1 MNYGPLTGKRD
12 REEDEALEQEKK
24 SRVDTV
30 TAISPTCSL
39 SSPLSFPPLSLSA
52 SSPLPPD
59 SVPPNLPSS
68 FLSSFSLSSPPAF
81 TPSANEEEEKQ
92 PALPE
97 TDFASA
103 DLTWLPAKA
112 LKGILNKLRLLN
124 PGALDMDEMR
134 LQLADHLTANS
145 MRSPQHWTITVPACR
160 VRDITMLRQ
169 QSTHAQLLLVY
180 PEYTALC
187 EQLNETGNQA
197 ERTTIEKLRRVVRP
211 RCMAIYSFRWL
222 SSRDHINREND
233 FLVLDSYGIFVLEVK
248 GYRDGCNGATV
259 ANGVE
264 HGRSQGSRAVTEW
277 LREGLWRFIQQDD
290 MRRMWWKGGKGMLNF
305 GTAVLLPDFSRS
317 DDVASR
323 VGSAQD
329 IAWKNECESSE
340 ALAAFLDSFI
350 ARCAKDQ
357 NHPRLTVAQYNVIDD
372 WLSTKMYGNFTYEV
386 IAQSVKQV
394 MEVRWTQGQHLVS
407 TYYHHR
413 FACVQ
418 GFAGTGKTLMAIHRV
433 FRLAEHHSSAIIV
446 IIVRME
452 HLKSFLQTAH
462 PQIETN
468 PNIHVITMNSDSHT
482 KWPETAVDHLIVDEM
497 QRVLQDAAV
506 TQTLLSKIAELRA
519 RDGTSCWL
527 YYDDNQKHPCFVG
540 RTVEGE
546 LKKNNLWEIFFHLYL
561 NEPVRLT
568 ANIFKAARV
577 LYTGEFET
585 ITPTETGR
593 LVDWITLSEG
603 LLITR
608 TTSPKLTPLGKM
620 ALGNHLRACLDTLVD
635 GSTWHGMES
644 RTAIITLDKF
654 IRDEVTQ
661 LLHELR
667 GKNDK
672 FVIAQA
678 NEAWSDCMVVDAV
691 SNFQGIDRE
700 HIIFLT
706 LGFSQ
711 NLLHRCYIAMTRA
724 ISTLMVVGQKDV
736 LKALG
741 MP

>member
-1 MNYGPLTGKRD
+1 M
-12 REEDEALEQEKK
+12 LEQAKK
-24 SRVDTV
+24 RRVDTE
-30 TAISPTCSL
+30 TATSPTRSL
-39 SSPLSFPPLSLSA
+39 SSPLSSPPLSSA
-52 SSPLPPD
+52 QTD
-59 SVPPNLPSS
+59 SVHPNLCSPSP
-68 FLSSFSLSSPPAF
+68 SLSSSSLPAF
-81 TPSANEEEEKQ
+81 APPGDEEEKKQQ
-92 PALPE
+92 PPPD

-112 LKGILNKLRLLN
+112 LKEILKKLHLLT
-124 PGALDMDEMR
+124 PGALDMGEMR
-134 LQLADHLTANS
+134 LQLATHLTANS
-145 MRSPQHWTITVPACR
+145 MRPPQHWTISIPACR

-169 QSTHAQLLLVY
+169 QSTREQRLVVY

-187 EQLNETGNQA
+187 EQLNETNNKT
-197 ERTTIEKLRRVVRP
+197 ERIMIERLRRVARP

-233 FLVLDSYGIFVLEVK
+233 FLVLDSHGIFVLEVK
-248 GYRDGCNGATV
+248 GFHDGCSDVTV
-259 ANGVE
+259 ANGIE

-305 GTAVLLPDFSRS
+305 GTGVLLPDFSRS

-329 IAWKNECESSE
+329 IAWKDDCASPEV
-340 ALAAFLDSFI
+340 LAAFLDSFI
-350 ARCAKDQ
+350 ARCTKDQ
-357 NHPRLTVAQYNVIDD
+357 NNPRLTVAQYSVIDD
-372 WLSTKMYGNFTYEV
+372 WLSTKMYGHFTYEV

-394 MEVRWTQGQHLVS
+394 VEIRWTQSQHLVS
-407 TYYHHR
+407 AHYHHR

-433 FRLAEHHSSAIIV
+433 FRLAEQHSSATIV
-446 IIVRME
+446 IVVRME
-452 HLKSFLQTAH
+452 YLRSFLQTAH
-462 PQIETN
+462 PQIERN
-468 PNIHVITMNSDSHT
+468 PNIHVVTMNSDTPT
-482 KWPETAVDHLIVDEM
+482 KWPETAVDHLVVDEM

-527 YYDDNQKHPCFVG
+527 YYDDNQKHPCFAG

-546 LKKNNLWEIFFHLYL
+546 LKKNALWEVFFHLYL

-568 ANIFKAARV
+568 ANIFKAARA

-585 ITPTETGR
+585 IIPSETGR
-593 LVDWITLSEG
+593 LVDWITLCEG
-603 LLITR
+603 PLITR
-608 TTSPKLTPLGKM
+608 TTPPKLTTLGTT
-620 ALGNHLRACLDTLVD
+620 AIGNHLRACLDALVD
-635 GSTWHGMES
+635 GSTRHGLES
-644 RTAIITLDKF
+644 RTAIITLDRS
-654 IRDEVTQ
+654 IRDEVSQ
-661 LLHELR
+661 LLLQLR

-672 FVIAQA
+672 FMLAQA
-678 NEAWSDCMVVDAV
+678 DAAWSDCMVVDTV

-706 LGFSQ
+706 LGFAP